1 MEETSEMIQQVSDLG
16 VHPKGHTTKR
26 RRKKNRPPAL
36 HIHPPLF
43 PHKQTQP
50 VVAAAPETAE
60 TAAAAMDVGGAG
72 GSAQQDTPSPA
83 IDSDGSGLQ
92 GGGEADKKETAEQ
105 ATAVAVAAQQEQ
117 DKVNVQ
123 SLPIRAYLDQTVVP
137 ILLDGMSQ
145 LVQERPGNP
154 IEWLAAYLIKN
165 NPQKSE

>member
-1 MEETSEMIQQVSDLG
+1 MMQQVSDLVG
-16 VHPKGHTTKR
+16 DELGTQAKVGEQQG
-26 RRKKNRPPAL
+26 KKEETGLPRSQYTPPFS
-36 HIHPPLF
+36 H
-43 PHKQTQP
+43 HKQTQP
-50 VVAAAPETAE
+50 VLAAAPETGE
-60 TAAAAMDVGGAG
+60 TAAAAMDMGGAG

-83 IDSDGSGLQ
+83 LAADGSGMQ
-92 GGGEADKKETAEQ
+92 GEGEDRKETAEQ
-105 ATAVAVAAQQEQ
+105 AAAAAAAAQQEQ

>member
-1 MEETSEMIQQVSDLG
+1 VL
-16 VHPKGHTTKR
+16 
-26 RRKKNRPPAL
+26 
-36 HIHPPLF
+36 
-43 PHKQTQP
+43 
-50 VVAAAPETAE
+50 AAAPETGE
-60 TAAAAMDVGGAG
+60 TAAAAMDKGGAG

-83 IDSDGSGLQ
+83 LHADGSGMQ
-92 GGGEADKKETAEQ
+92 GEGEDRKETVEQ
-105 ATAVAVAAQQEQ
+105 AAAAAAAAQQEQ

-165 NPQKSE
+165 NPQKSG

>member
-1 MEETSEMIQQVSDLG
+1 MCT
-16 VHPKGHTTKR
+16 KKARRKR
-26 RRKKNRPPAL
+26 RRTGRGLSARLLQPTP
-36 HIHPPLF
+36 F

-50 VVAAAPETAE
+50 VAAAAPETSE
-60 TAAAAMDVGGAG
+60 TVAASMDTSGVG
-72 GSAQQDTPSPA
+72 SNAQQDTPSPA
-83 IDSDGSGLQ
+83 LDAD
-92 GGGEADKKETAEQ
+92 GGGMQGAGEDDKKKTAEQ
-105 ATAVAVAAQQEQ
+105 AAVAAAAAQEEQ
-117 DKVNVQ
+117 DKVNMQ